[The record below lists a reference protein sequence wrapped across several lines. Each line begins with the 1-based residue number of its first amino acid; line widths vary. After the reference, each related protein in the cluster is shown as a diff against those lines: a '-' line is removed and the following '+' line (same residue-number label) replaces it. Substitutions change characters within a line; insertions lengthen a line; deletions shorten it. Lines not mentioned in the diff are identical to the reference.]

1 MYGVGPS
8 EDTGRIKDGFE
19 NIYRSEYFKTALSTN
34 VGDNSKSINVSEF
47 SFEVLSIAV
56 DFMYGIEIPES
67 FNKSE
72 DLKSLL
78 HLADLYLMEDLKTAA
93 GLLIAYGLNKDNVF
107 DVSLLADKFRA
118 EALRNKC
125 VDYLFDNASSI
136 DGEKFSVLSEGAVM
150 ASLAKKF
157 VLETKKPAR
166 RPLWITKLFGEEPD
180 FKKREDF
187 PSLDGYDDYVVS
199 KIQRGMFVSCRVSS
213 HWEGVL
219 VEEGDVGVVVANA
232 AQTAQTAQIGVAL
245 RILGFNF
252 VSVKWLTKGSSADPP
267 LVVLQGPCNCLDLVT
282 SPVSVNFADQLISN
296 FD

>member
-1 MYGVGPS
+1 M
-8 EDTGRIKDGFE
+8 DLNFL
-19 NIYRSEYFKTALSTN
+19 YRSEYFKTALSTN

-187 PSLDGYDDYVVS
+187 ASLVDNDYDDVS
-199 KIQRGMFVSCRVSS
+199 KIQRGMFVAAGSPPIGREFLSRREMLVLLCQMQHRHHRQESGSEAGASTQDPSSLSNGS
-213 HWEGVL
+213 HW
-219 VEEGDVGVVVANA
+219 
-232 AQTAQTAQIGVAL
+232 
-245 RILGFNF
+245 
-252 VSVKWLTKGSSADPP
+252 LT
-267 LVVLQGPCNCLDLVT
+267 
-282 SPVSVNFADQLISN
+282 
-296 FD
+296 

>member
-93 GLLIAYGLNKDNVF
+93 GLLIACGLNKDNVF

-187 PSLDGYDDYVVS
+187 ASLVDYDYDDVS
-199 KIQRGMFVSCRVSS
+199 KIQRGMFVSCRESTY
-213 HWEGVL
+213 WEGVL
-219 VEEGDVGVVVANA
+219 VEEGDVGVVVSNA
-232 AQTAQTAQIGVAL
+232 AQTSQTGV
-245 RILGFNF
+245 RFRSRGFNPRSL
-252 VSVKWLTKGSSADPP
+252 VAVKWLTKCSSADPP
-267 LVVLQGPCNCLDLVT
+267 LVVLRGPCNCLDLVT

>member
-93 GLLIAYGLNKDNVF
+93 GLLIACDLNKDNVF
-107 DVSLLADKFRA
+107 DVSLLADKFKA

-187 PSLDGYDDYVVS
+187 ASLVDYDYDDVS
-199 KIQRGMFVSCRVSS
+199 KIQRGMFVAAGSPPIGREFLSRREMLVLLCQMQHRQHRQESGSEAGASTQDPSS
-213 HWEGVL
+213 LSNGSL
-219 VEEGDVGVVVANA
+219 RA
-232 AQTAQTAQIGVAL
+232 ARQIH
-245 RILGFNF
+245 
-252 VSVKWLTKGSSADPP
+252 P
-267 LVVLQGPCNCLDLVT
+267 
-282 SPVSVNFADQLISN
+282 
-296 FD
+296 

>member
-72 DLKSLL
+72 DLKGLL

-93 GLLIAYGLNKDNVF
+93 GLLIACGLNKDNVF

-157 VLETKKPAR
+157 VLETKKPVR

-187 PSLDGYDDYVVS
+187 PSLDDYDDYVVS
-199 KIQRGMFVSCRVSS
+199 KIQRGMFVAAGSPPIGREFLSRR
-213 HWEGVL
+213 EMLVL
-219 VEEGDVGVVVANA
+219 LCQMQHRQHRQQRQE
-232 AQTAQTAQIGVAL
+232 
-245 RILGFNF
+245 
-252 VSVKWLTKGSSADPP
+252 SGSD
-267 LVVLQGPCNCLDLVT
+267 
-282 SPVSVNFADQLISN
+282 
-296 FD
+296 

>member
-1 MYGVGPS
+1 M
-8 EDTGRIKDGFE
+8 
-19 NIYRSEYFKTALSTN
+19 
-34 VGDNSKSINVSEF
+34 GDNRKSINVSEF

-157 VLETKKPAR
+157 VLETKR

-187 PSLDGYDDYVVS
+187 ASLVDYDYYVVS
-199 KIQRGMFVSCRVSS
+199 KIQRGMFVSCRESTY
-213 HWEGVL
+213 WEGVL
-219 VEEGDVGVVVANA
+219 VEEGDVGVVVSNA
-232 AQTAQTAQIGVAL
+232 AQTVQTGVT
-245 RILGFNF
+245 FNPRSL

-267 LVVLQGPCNCLDLVT
+267 LVVLRGPCNCLDLVT

>member
-1 MYGVGPS
+1 MG
-8 EDTGRIKDGFE
+8 
-19 NIYRSEYFKTALSTN
+19 N
-34 VGDNSKSINVSEF
+34 NSKSIDVNEF
-47 SFEVLSIAV
+47 SYEVLSIAV

-93 GLLIAYGLNKDNVF
+93 GLLIAGGLNKDNVF

-118 EALRNKC
+118 EALRNEC

-187 PSLDGYDDYVVS
+187 ASLDGYDDYVVS
-199 KIQRGMFVSCRVSS
+199 KIQRGMFVSCRESS
-213 HWEGVL
+213 HWDGVL
-219 VEEGDVGVVVANA
+219 VEEGDVGVVVSNA
-232 AQTAQTAQIGVAL
+232 AQTGVMG
-245 RILGFNF
+245 LGGWASIPRSP

-267 LVVLQGPCNCLDLVT
+267 LVVLQGPCDCLDLVT

>member
-19 NIYRSEYFKTALSTN
+19 NIYRSEYFKTALTTN

-93 GLLIAYGLNKDNVF
+93 GLLIACDLNKDNVF

-157 VLETKKPAR
+157 VLETKR

-187 PSLDGYDDYVVS
+187 ASLVDYDYDDMS
-199 KIQRGMFVSCRVSS
+199 KIQRGMFVSCRESTY
-213 HWEGVL
+213 WEGVL
-219 VEEGDVGVVVANA
+219 VEEGDVGVVVSLSL
-232 AQTAQTAQIGVAL
+232 VSL
-245 RILGFNF
+245 SL

-267 LVVLQGPCNCLDLVT
+267 LVVLRGPCNCLDLVT

>member
-34 VGDNSKSINVSEF
+34 VGDNSKRINVSEF

-93 GLLIAYGLNKDNVF
+93 GLLIACDLNKDNVF

-187 PSLDGYDDYVVS
+187 ASLVDYDYDDVS
-199 KIQRGMFVSCRVSS
+199 KIQRGMFVSCRESTY
-213 HWEGVL
+213 WEGVL
-219 VEEGDVGVVVANA
+219 VEEGDVGVVVSNA
-232 AQTAQTAQIGVAL
+232 AQTVQTGVT
-245 RILGFNF
+245 FNPRSL

-267 LVVLQGPCNCLDLVT
+267 LVVLRGPCNCLDLVT

>member
-19 NIYRSEYFKTALSTN
+19 NIYRSEYFKTALTTN
-34 VGDNSKSINVSEF
+34 VGDNRKSINVSEF

-157 VLETKKPAR
+157 VLETKR

-187 PSLDGYDDYVVS
+187 ASLVDYDYDDVS
-199 KIQRGMFVSCRVSS
+199 KIQRGMFVSCRESTY
-213 HWEGVL
+213 WQGVL
-219 VEEGDVGVVVANA
+219 VEEGDVGVVVSNA
-232 AQTAQTAQIGVAL
+232 AQTVQTGVT
-245 RILGFNF
+245 FNPRSL

-267 LVVLQGPCNCLDLVT
+267 LVVLRGPCNCLDLVT

>member
-1 MYGVGPS
+1 M
-8 EDTGRIKDGFE
+8 T
-19 NIYRSEYFKTALSTN
+19 TN
-34 VGDNSKSINVSEF
+34 VGNNSKSIDVNEF
-47 SFEVLSIAV
+47 SYEVLSIAV

-93 GLLIAYGLNKDNVF
+93 GLLIAGGLNKDNVF
-107 DVSLLADKFRA
+107 DVSLLADKFKA

-187 PSLDGYDDYVVS
+187 ASLDGYDDYVVS
-199 KIQRGMFVSCRVSS
+199 KIQRRMFVSCRESS
-213 HWEGVL
+213 HWDGVL
-219 VEEGDVGVVVANA
+219 VEEGDVGVVVSNA
-232 AQTAQTAQIGVAL
+232 APSW
-245 RILGFNF
+245 GFNQRSQPQ

-267 LVVLQGPCNCLDLVT
+267 LVVLRGPCNCLDLVT

>member
-1 MYGVGPS
+1 M
-8 EDTGRIKDGFE
+8 
-19 NIYRSEYFKTALSTN
+19 
-34 VGDNSKSINVSEF
+34 GDNSKSIDVNEF
-47 SFEVLSIAV
+47 SYEVLSIAV

-93 GLLIAYGLNKDNVF
+93 GLLIACGLNKDNVF

-150 ASLAKKF
+150 ASPAKKF

-187 PSLDGYDDYVVS
+187 ASLDGYDDYVVS

-219 VEEGDVGVVVANA
+219 VEEGDVGVVVSNA
-232 AQTAQTAQIGVAL
+232 AQTV
-245 RILGFNF
+245 RFRSRGFNPRSL

-267 LVVLQGPCNCLDLVT
+267 LVVLWGPCNCLDLVT

>member
-1 MYGVGPS
+1 M
-8 EDTGRIKDGFE
+8 T
-19 NIYRSEYFKTALSTN
+19 
-34 VGDNSKSINVSEF
+34 
-47 SFEVLSIAV
+47 
-56 DFMYGIEIPES
+56 
-67 FNKSE
+67 
-72 DLKSLL
+72 SLL

-93 GLLIAYGLNKDNVF
+93 GLLIACGLNKDNVF
-107 DVSLLADKFRA
+107 DVSQLADKFRA

-187 PSLDGYDDYVVS
+187 ASLDGYEDYVVS
-199 KIQRGMFVSCRVSS
+199 KIQRGMFVSCRESS
-213 HWEGVL
+213 HWDGVL
-219 VEEGDVGVVVANA
+219 VEEGDVGVVVSNA
-232 AQTAQTAQIGVAL
+232 APSW
-245 RILGFNF
+245 GFNPRSL
-252 VSVKWLTKGSSADPP
+252 VSVKWLTKGSSAYLP
-267 LVVLQGPCNCLDLVT
+267 LVVLRGPCNCLDLVT

>member
-1 MYGVGPS
+1 M
-8 EDTGRIKDGFE
+8 
-19 NIYRSEYFKTALSTN
+19 
-34 VGDNSKSINVSEF
+34 GDNSKSINVSEF

-93 GLLIAYGLNKDNVF
+93 GLLIACDLNKDNVF

-187 PSLDGYDDYVVS
+187 ASLVDYDYDDVS

-213 HWEGVL
+213 HWEGWL
-219 VEEGDVGVVVANA
+219 VEEGDVGVVVSNA
-232 AQTAQTAQIGVAL
+232 AQTAQTAPTGV
-245 RILGFNF
+245 RFRSRGFFNPRSL

>member
-8 EDTGRIKDGFE
+8 KDTRRIQDGFE

-180 FKKREDF
+180 FKMREDF
-187 PSLDGYDDYVVS
+187 ASLVDYDYDDVS
-199 KIQRGMFVSCRVSS
+199 KIQRGMFVAAGSPPIGREFLSRREMLVLLCQMQHRHHRQESGSEAGASTQDPSS
-213 HWEGVL
+213 LSNGSL
-219 VEEGDVGVVVANA
+219 SA
-232 AQTAQTAQIGVAL
+232 A
-245 RILGFNF
+245 
-252 VSVKWLTKGSSADPP
+252 
-267 LVVLQGPCNCLDLVT
+267 LQ
-282 SPVSVNFADQLISN
+282 FHR
-296 FD
+296 

>member
-1 MYGVGPS
+1 M
-8 EDTGRIKDGFE
+8 DLNFL
-19 NIYRSEYFKTALSTN
+19 YRSEYFKTALSTN

-187 PSLDGYDDYVVS
+187 ASLVDYDYDDVS
-199 KIQRGMFVSCRVSS
+199 KIQRGMFVSCREST

-219 VEEGDVGVVVANA
+219 VEEGDVGVVVSNA
-232 AQTAQTAQIGVAL
+232 AQTSQTGV
-245 RILGFNF
+245 RFRSRGFNPRSL
-252 VSVKWLTKGSSADPP
+252 VAVKWLTKCSSADPP

>member
-1 MYGVGPS
+1 M
-8 EDTGRIKDGFE
+8 DLNFL
-19 NIYRSEYFKTALSTN
+19 YRSEYFKTALSTN

-47 SFEVLSIAV
+47 SFEVLYIAV

-93 GLLIAYGLNKDNVF
+93 GLLIACGLNMDNVF

-136 DGEKFSVLSEGAVM
+136 DGEKFSLLSEGAVM

-180 FKKREDF
+180 FKMREDF
-187 PSLDGYDDYVVS
+187 ASLVDYDYYVVS
-199 KIQRGMFVSCRVSS
+199 KIHRGMFVSCRESTY
-213 HWEGVL
+213 WEGVL
-219 VEEGDVGVVVANA
+219 VEEGDVGVVVSNA
-232 AQTAQTAQIGVAL
+232 AQTGVMG
-245 RILGFNF
+245 LGGWAFIPRSL

-267 LVVLQGPCNCLDLVT
+267 LVVLRGPCDCLDLVT

>member
-1 MYGVGPS
+1 M
-8 EDTGRIKDGFE
+8 DLNFL
-19 NIYRSEYFKTALSTN
+19 YRSEYFKTALTTN

-187 PSLDGYDDYVVS
+187 ASLVDYDYDDVS
-199 KIQRGMFVSCRVSS
+199 KIQRGMFVSCRESTY
-213 HWEGVL
+213 WEGVL
-219 VEEGDVGVVVANA
+219 VEEGDVGVVVSNA
-232 AQTAQTAQIGVAL
+232 AQTSQTGV
-245 RILGFNF
+245 RFRSRGFFNPRSL

>member
-1 MYGVGPS
+1 M
-8 EDTGRIKDGFE
+8 
-19 NIYRSEYFKTALSTN
+19 
-34 VGDNSKSINVSEF
+34 GDNSKSIDVNEF
-47 SFEVLSIAV
+47 SYEVLSIAV

-93 GLLIAYGLNKDNVF
+93 GLLIAGGLNKDNVF
-107 DVSLLADKFRA
+107 DVSLLADNFKA

-136 DGEKFSVLSEGAVM
+136 DDEKFSVLSEGAVM

-187 PSLDGYDDYVVS
+187 ASLDGYDDYVVS
-199 KIQRGMFVSCRVSS
+199 KIQRGMFVSCRESS
-213 HWEGVL
+213 HWHGVL
-219 VEEGDVGVVVANA
+219 VEEGDVGVVVSNA
-232 AQTAQTAQIGVAL
+232 AQTV
-245 RILGFNF
+245 RFRSRGFNQRSL

-267 LVVLQGPCNCLDLVT
+267 LVVLRGPCNCLDLVT